1 MATRRSTRTR
11 STRSSRSSG
20 RGGSL
25 ARFLLPAAALGI
37 GAYLLWPRTASAAV
51 LPPPAPPG
59 PAPGPPNPLPP
70 PPAPGGGGITIEP
83 LADAPLTGGTSRGRI
98 TGSDVVVRNGFSDTS
113 PVVSRLPLNAGV
125 AVMIGP
131 PAPPTPN
138 APQGRIR
145 VRTARGAE
153 GYVAIADASGKRLI
167 TVEPGAPGTAGWARM
182 PGFYNA

>member
-1 MATRRSTRTR
+1 MARTRRSTRSR
-11 STRSSRSSG
+11 STSRSSRGS
-20 RGGSL
+20 GGSL

-37 GAYLLWPRTASAAV
+37 GAYLLWPKTASAAI
-51 LPPPAPPG
+51 LPPPD

-70 PPAPGGGGITIEP
+70 PPAPGIGIEP
-83 LADAPLTGGTSRGRI
+83 VADAPLTGGTSRGRI
-98 TGSDVVVRNGFSDTS
+98 TRNDVVVRNGFSDTS
-113 PVVSRLPLNAGV
+113 PVLARLPLNAGV

-153 GYVAIADASGKRLI
+153 GYVAAQFVRIDAQPS
-167 TVEPGAPGTAGWARM
+167 PGTAGWAAGWGR
-182 PGFYNA
+182 G

>member
-1 MATRRSTRTR
+1 MARTRRSTRTT
-11 STRSSRSSG
+11 SSRSSRS
-20 RGGSL
+20 GGSL
-25 ARFLLPAAALGI
+25 ARFLLPVAALGI

-51 LPPPAPPG
+51 LPPPAPG

-70 PPAPGGGGITIEP
+70 PPAPGGGGISIEP
-83 LADAPLTGGTSRGRI
+83 VADAPLTGGTSRGRI

-153 GYVAIADASGKRLI
+153 GYVAAQFVRIDAQPS
-167 TVEPGAPGTAGWARM
+167 PGTAGYL
-182 PGFYNA
+182 YNRR